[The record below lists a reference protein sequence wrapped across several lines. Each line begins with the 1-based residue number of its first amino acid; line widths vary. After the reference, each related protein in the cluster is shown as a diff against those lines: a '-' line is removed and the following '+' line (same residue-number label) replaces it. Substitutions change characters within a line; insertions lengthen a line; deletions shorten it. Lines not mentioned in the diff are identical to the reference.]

1 MKNTTIT
8 PISSRIDKYNSNWQ
22 IFIYSSEDDNHSE
35 GELFS
40 GNIYGD
46 LDGLDEEDREL
57 YEDQL
62 EEVAHASTLEEAEE
76 LMDKYS
82 IGWNCTL

>member
-22 IFIYSSEDDNHSE
+22 IFVWSDEDDNHSK

-40 GNIYGD
+40 GSIYGD
-46 LDGLDEEDREL
+46 LDGLDTEDREL

-62 EEVAHASTLEEAEE
+62 EEIANASTLEEVEE
-76 LMDKYS
+76 LMDKYTVS
-82 IGWNCTL
+82 WNCQN